1 MPIACWISK
10 ATNSHSEYVMLVTFP
25 LQQWLRE
32 RASVVSYTY
41 VAFVV
46 FVGLSAKTFRHFIS
60 KEGTI
65 TST

>member
-1 MPIACWISK
+1 
-10 ATNSHSEYVMLVTFP
+10 MLVTFP

-46 FVGLSAKTFRHFIS
+46 FVGLSVKTFRHFIS